1 MTRKS
6 VGSFR
11 LDRTAAYTIRKR
23 PEIILPEKETEPRLR
38 IQMSRCPA
46 QIPSLR
52 DNGIKEKTFNF
63 PSPPQPSCCRQ
74 TSAVNGREYK

>member
-11 LDRTAAYTIRKR
+11 LDRTVYTIRKG

-46 QIPSLR
+46 QIPP
-52 DNGIKEKTFNF
+52 FA
-63 PSPPQPSCCRQ
+63 RQ
-74 TSAVNGREYK
+74 RYKGEDI

>member
-6 VGSFR
+6 VGCFR
-11 LDRTAAYTIRKR
+11 LDRTAYTIRKR

-46 QIPSLR
+46 QIPPLR

-63 PSPPQPSCCRQ
+63 PSFPLHGRQ